1 VQHGWQGA
9 NPDIQMGMRT
19 NVIVETLKKVLPMFD
34 TTGRVPPVLDLP
46 QQVMAMLRA
55 AFT

>member
-1 VQHGWQGA
+1 
-9 NPDIQMGMRT
+9 MGI
-19 NVIVETLKKVLPMFD
+19 NVMETLKKVLPMFE
-34 TTGRVPPVLDLP
+34 TTGRVPTPLAPVLDLP